1 LLTNHERSV
10 NEQKFGKED
19 EKRMVS
25 RQITD
30 SPLSL
35 VDQEQ
40 ISDRMSTFSEKLQG
54 ISVVIPTLNES
65 GNIALLL
72 RRLDAAM
79 TRASIPYEAIVVD
92 DHSQDCTGEVAL
104 RVAQDNHL
112 PVRVLT
118 KRGQPGKA
126 FSLMEGFAVA
136 QYNVLAALD
145 GDLQY
150 PPETIIGMMKKL
162 QDADIVVADRR
173 VTYSRTDRFRGTL
186 SSIFTTIINLLF
198 GLDTDIQSGLK
209 VFRRTIYEE
218 MESQPGKWSF
228 DLHLV
233 THAIHHGY
241 AVANVPILFEQRPA
255 GESKVTPLA
264 VAAELLMT
272 ALQLKLKT
280 GIFHQTY
287 GAETSRKQQEG
298 HAYIITA
305 DVPIAEQVKYY
316 TQWLRADMQSGYF
329 VNSPQAIASYK
340 EIALRTAQVNGK
352 GIATFAPFNQ
362 KLSAFRTFTLPQIL
376 FLGMII
382 LLLCLGAMLF
392 PTQTMITAI
401 ALVTIFY
408 FGELLVNFLLAV
420 HTLSVPCAEVI
431 DDEMVYALKDADWP
445 AYTVL
450 CPLYHEAAVVPQ
462 FVKAMQDLQ
471 YPPDKLQVIFLTE
484 QEDDETRDAIRAMD
498 LPAHFMIVTVPDGQ
512 PRTKPRACNY
522 GLLHARGR
530 YVVIYDAEDCPDPL
544 QLKKAVLTFANHG
557 PDVACVQAKLNF
569 YNAWQNLLTRWF
581 TAEYSLWF
589 DLTLPGL
596 QRAGFSLPLGG
607 TSNHFRI
614 ELLRKIGAWD
624 AFNVTEDCDL
634 GLRLSHYKLKTVVLD
649 STTYEEANSQVRN
662 WIRQR
667 SRWIKGYMQTYLVYM
682 RNPSRY
688 LHPQH
693 WNEFLSLQLIV
704 GGKTAVLFINPL
716 MWLLLVV
723 YVLGH
728 HFVGEIYHTLFP
740 TPVLY
745 MGTACL
751 IFGNFFYIYTHLF
764 GCLKRNRYSLLKW
777 TLLIPLYWLLTS
789 MAGCVA
795 LLQLIFK
802 TNYWEKTQHGLH
814 LQPSHNST
822 GGVWEAI
829 AKEQQP
835 ASSVTEA
842 QGEDL
847 SGTKPYKKRLRKML
861 LVPFLLSGSQPLVKS
876 MAASIKMVFAVPLPV
891 IHRKSQPQRRLLSED
906 PWLTITLVIA
916 CIVSIAAMWFFF
928 SLHQT
933 LLYGDAYAHM
943 AIARRLFDS
952 ATPGLAQ
959 LGGVWLPLPHLVMVP
974 FIWNDTLWRT
984 GVAGSIPSMICYIIA
999 SVYIFLSARRLTRD
1013 SQASF
1018 IGTLLFMLN
1027 PNMLYLQTTPLS
1039 ELVLTATLTMTCYYF
1054 LAWVQ
1059 EEDTNQLIK
1068 AAIASFLATL
1078 ARYDGWSLFFVLAVL
1093 VVVIGRQKGHR
1104 WAHIE
1109 GNLLVFCSLGGLGIG
1124 LWLLWCSIIFGDP
1137 LYFLHGPF
1145 SAQAQQ
1151 AELLKQGV
1159 LFTYHNLPASILVYL
1174 AVLIKTIGPGLAIL
1188 DCISLLIFL
1197 VNRRTSPELLVM
1209 LAFLAPLVFYVSSLY
1224 SGQAALFVP
1233 GAVPAHSSYT
1243 LFNVR
1248 YGAEAVAPASLFL
1261 AFLARLFSGWKKN
1274 LRFLSPEILVAIIMV
1289 QSALVATTGI
1299 ITLQDGQSGTS
1310 CFASHPIEFF
1320 LVQHYNGGRI
1330 LTDDYTA
1337 QDDALEPEAGIHF
1350 ENIIYEGSS
1359 QLWDQALKKPAALVD
1374 WIIVNPSNRQDLVA
1388 NQLMLHPVLL
1398 SPFTRVVQEQNGLSL
1413 YHKNG
1418 TGHLPTRLLPSYLLT
1433 EHSLCHSTAS
1443 LSETHSQAQR
1453 QLVLMDILSVMQ
1465 EEKKRS

>member
-1 LLTNHERSV
+1 
-10 NEQKFGKED
+10 
-19 EKRMVS
+19 
-25 RQITD
+25 
-30 SPLSL
+30 
-35 VDQEQ
+35 
-40 ISDRMSTFSEKLQG
+40 
-54 ISVVIPTLNES
+54 
-65 GNIALLL
+65 
-72 RRLDAAM
+72 
-79 TRASIPYEAIVVD
+79 
-92 DHSQDCTGEVAL
+92 
-104 RVAQDNHL
+104 
-112 PVRVLT
+112 
-118 KRGQPGKA
+118 
-126 FSLMEGFAVA
+126 
-136 QYNVLAALD
+136 
-145 GDLQY
+145 
-150 PPETIIGMMKKL
+150 
-162 QDADIVVADRR
+162 
-173 VTYSRTDRFRGTL
+173 
-186 SSIFTTIINLLF
+186 
-198 GLDTDIQSGLK
+198 
-209 VFRRTIYEE
+209 
-218 MESQPGKWSF
+218 
-228 DLHLV
+228 
-233 THAIHHGY
+233 
-241 AVANVPILFEQRPA
+241 
-255 GESKVTPLA
+255 
-264 VAAELLMT
+264 
-272 ALQLKLKT
+272 
-280 GIFHQTY
+280 
-287 GAETSRKQQEG
+287 
-298 HAYIITA
+298 
-305 DVPIAEQVKYY
+305 
-316 TQWLRADMQSGYF
+316 
-329 VNSPQAIASYK
+329 
-340 EIALRTAQVNGK
+340 
-352 GIATFAPFNQ
+352 
-362 KLSAFRTFTLPQIL
+362 
-376 FLGMII
+376 
-382 LLLCLGAMLF
+382 
-392 PTQTMITAI
+392 MITAI

-408 FGELLVNFLLAV
+408 FGELLVNFLLAAR
-420 HTLSVPCAEVI
+420 TLSMPCAEEI
-431 DDEMVYALKDADWP
+431 DNELVYALKNADWP

-471 YPPDKLQVIFLTE
+471 YPLDKLQVIFLTE
-484 QEDDETRDAIRAMD
+484 QEDDETRAAIRAMD

-569 YNAWQNLLTRWF
+569 YNARQNLLTRWF

-649 STTYEEANSQVRN
+649 STTYEEANSQVKN

-682 RNPSRY
+682 RNPWRY
-688 LHPQH
+688 LHPKH
-693 WNEFLSLQLIV
+693 WKEFLSLQFIV
-704 GGKTAVLFINPL
+704 GGKTAVLFINPF
-716 MWLLLVV
+716 MWLLLAV
-723 YVLGH
+723 YILGRP
-728 HFVGEIYHTLFP
+728 FVGGIYHTLFP

-764 GCLKRNRYSLLKW
+764 GCLKRNGYSLVKW

-802 TNYWEKTQHGLH
+802 PHYWEKTQHGLH
-814 LQPSHNST
+814 LQKSHNST
-822 GGVWEAI
+822 SDVWETI

-835 ASSVTEA
+835 VSSVTEIKKEA
-842 QGEDL
+842 L
-847 SGTKPYKKRLRKML
+847 PTTKSYKKRLRKML

-876 MAASIKMVFAVPLPV
+876 MAESIKMVFAAPLPV
-891 IHRKSQPQRRLLSED
+891 IHRKSQPQRRLLPED
-906 PWLTITLVIA
+906 AWLTMTLVIA

-928 SLHQT
+928 SRHQT

-974 FIWNDTLWRT
+974 LIWNDTLWRA

-1018 IGTLLFMLN
+1018 IGTLLFILN

-1039 ELVLTATLTMTCYYF
+1039 ELVLTATLTMTGYYF

-1124 LWLLWCSIIFGDP
+1124 LWLLWCSVIFGDP

-1174 AVLIKTIGPGLAIL
+1174 TALIKTIGPGLAIL
-1188 DCISLLIFL
+1188 SCISLLIFL

-1209 LAFLAPLVFYVSSLY
+1209 LAFLTPLVFYVGSLY

-1233 GAVPAHSSYT
+1233 GAVPAHSPYT

-1248 YGAEAVAPASLFL
+1248 YGAEAVAPAALFL
-1261 AFLARLFSGWKKN
+1261 AFLARLFSGWKKK

-1289 QSALVATTGI
+1289 QSALMATTGI

-1337 QDDALEPEAGIHF
+1337 QDDALEPEAGIRF

-1359 QLWDQALKKPAALVD
+1359 QLWDQALKKTAAFVD
-1374 WIIVNPSNRQDLVA
+1374 WIIVNPANRHDLVA
-1388 NQLMLHPVLL
+1388 NQIMLHPALL

-1418 TGHLPTRLLPSYLLT
+1418 TAPLPTRPLPSYLLT
-1433 EHSLCHSTAS
+1433 EHSLCHPSTS
-1443 LSETHSQAQR
+1443 LSDTHSQVQR
-1453 QLVLMDILSVMQ
+1453 QPVPINILSVMQ